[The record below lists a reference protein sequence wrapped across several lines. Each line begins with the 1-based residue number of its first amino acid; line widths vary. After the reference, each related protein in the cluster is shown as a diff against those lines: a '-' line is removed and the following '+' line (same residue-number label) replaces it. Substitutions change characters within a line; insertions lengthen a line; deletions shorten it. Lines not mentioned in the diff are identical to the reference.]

1 MRTLKRTLCLVL
13 CLAMMVGL
21 CAIGA
26 SAAHFDDY
34 PDKAVVKHKEAV
46 KLLTELGVIEGD
58 EGGFRPND
66 TLTRDEAAK
75 FVVALQNIN
84 PTGLTSTFTDVDAWA
99 QPYVGWL
106 QSQKIVEGIGGGL
119 YNPKGT
125 LKFVDFAAM
134 LLRTLGYDKD
144 RELMTG
150 KTYELGVLK
159 LVNKLNLAAGIR
171 NWEYDQPITRDD
183 AAQLAF
189 NALRENMVDY
199 KGSALANASIDENGN
214 FVPGLRDEIPNAAFS
229 YVSADGKKYPGG
241 DDVEQMIERFWPKVK
256 VWHDF
261 DPFGVPVDKW
271 FTGIDT
277 VDYKYSD
284 AKEICTIERVGVMA
298 EYTTDAGTVLLN
310 QVYADGNLSEPT
322 DLWVKENGEWLADDI
337 TVAKNTAKPLG
348 YGGATVLLID
358 SDGDDMADYLV
369 VKYPYLGIVTDVIP
383 AADSDSG
390 DREIELTIFN
400 GAKPVSGVTFAT
412 ESFSKYD
419 YVLVYPSNSIE
430 TTKAYTKAEDFSADL
445 SHWEKYGGEDTW
457 VEDARYIIM
466 VAPAE
471 SLSGKLTKTG
481 MAQGKA
487 VSMTVAGETHN
498 IGAKLGFM
506 GITAKFELNKTAT
519 LYMNN
524 GYVLGVTGE
533 RPSYNYYVFKFN
545 DDYATSKD
553 VTLPRYDSEDS
564 FYVVGAVKQ
573 DGTTIV
579 YNSEKKDVPADN
591 HWYAPTTSN
600 GLTTF
605 TAADDMKDAATEI
618 ISTTDK
624 IGPNV
629 AYLGLS
635 ADKAYSVNADAKTE
649 FVLYTAQGIKHYTGV
664 ANVPAY
670 SKGEGGKDA
679 TVYALVVDNMAVAV
693 YIDMKDPAWTPTSA
707 PQAGIFLLNNA
718 YSGAE
723 YDEETGK
730 VIYTY
735 SGIVDGKFGTFK
747 STKADLGL
755 NTGKLFTPK
764 VSGGFVTGGTEIPSL
779 GTGTV
784 TVSNGTFVVN
794 LDTGKAHGFVTSDK
808 TTVFFFDANTGKR
821 IEAGAAADINGKYG
835 DITVVMAADELT
847 VAAIYVY
854 TPVLLK

>member
-1 MRTLKRTLCLVL
+1 
-13 CLAMMVGL
+13 MMVGL

-34 PDKAVVKHKEAV
+34 ADKAVVKHKEAV
-46 KLLTELGVIEGD
+46 KLLTELGVLEGD

-75 FVVALQNIN
+75 LVVALQNIN

-119 YNPKGT
+119 YNPKAT

-159 LVNKLNLAAGIR
+159 LVNKLNLAHGIR
-171 NWEYDQPITRDD
+171 GWEYDQPITRDD

-214 FVPGLRDEIPNAAFS
+214 FVPGLRDEIPNTAFS
-229 YVSADGKKYPGG
+229 FVSADGKKYPGG
-241 DDVEQMIERFWPKVK
+241 DDAEQMIERFWPKVK
-256 VWHDF
+256 VWHDY
-261 DPFGVPVDKW
+261 DAFGVPVDKW
-271 FTGIDT
+271 FTGVDT
-277 VDYKYSD
+277 VDYKYTD

-298 EYTTDAGTVLLN
+298 EYTTTAGTVLLS
-310 QVYADGNLSEPT
+310 QVYADGNLTEPT
-322 DLWVKENGEWLADDI
+322 TLRVKENGQWLADGI

-358 SDGDDMADYLV
+358 YDSDDMADCLI

-430 TTKAYTKAEDFSADL
+430 TTKAYTKAEDFTKDL
-445 SHWEKYGGEDTW
+445 SHWVTYQGEQQW
-457 VEDARYIIM
+457 VDDVHYIIM

-471 SLSGKLTKTG
+471 SLSGKLTRTG

-487 VSMTVAGETHN
+487 VSMTVAGESHN
-498 IGAKLGFM
+498 IGTKLGFM
-506 GITAKFELNKTAT
+506 GITATFQLNKTAT

-533 RPSYNYYVFKFN
+533 RPSYNYYVFKIN
-545 DDYATSKD
+545 DGYSSSTD
-553 VTLPRYDSEDS
+553 VTLPGYDATDKFSK
-564 FYVVGAVKQ
+564 VGAVKQ
-573 DGTTIV
+573 DGTTVI
-579 YNSEKKDVPADN
+579 YNAVTADVPADYG
-591 HWYAPTTSN
+591 WFAPTTSST
-600 GLTTF
+600 GMTTF
-605 TAADDMKDAATEI
+605 AAPSGAASEVD
-618 ISTTDK
+618 SYTTK
-624 IGPNV
+624 IGPKI
-629 AYLGLS
+629 AFFGRS
-635 ADKAYSVNADAKTE
+635 DDGYSVNADAKTE
-649 FVLYTAQGIKHYTGV
+649 FVLYTNAGYKHYTGV
-664 ANVPAY
+664 ANLPSYEYTGDPEALQDM
-670 SKGEGGKDA
+670 GGK
-679 TVYALVVDNMAVAV
+679 VYALVVDNMAVAV
-693 YIDMKDPAWTPTSA
+693 FIDIRGEGWELKGA
-707 PQAGIFLLNNA
+707 PQAGIFLLNSS

-723 YDEETGK
+723 YDEELGK

-747 STKADLGL
+747 SSNADLATALSLKDGQQAV
-755 NTGKLFTPK
+755 LFTPK
-764 VSGGFVTGGTEIPSL
+764 VAGGLVTGGTVIKSE
-779 GTGTV
+779 GVGTV
-784 TVSNGTFVVN
+784 TVSNGTFIVN
-794 LDTGKAHGFVTSDK
+794 LDDGDQVGYITTDK

-821 IEAGAAADINGKYG
+821 IEAGNAADINGKYG
-835 DITVVMAADELT
+835 EITVEYATDGT
-847 VAAIYVY
+847 VDTIYVY
-854 TPVLLK
+854 TPYLLK